1 MTMMASRLQGPPQS
15 TCREVNMDPMY
26 RHQAAQVSGLVGD
39 VITPTTQRKERAS
52 VLRKEAGVHDTSLHC
67 CSPGGP
73 GPAGGA

>member
-15 TCREVNMDPMY
+15 TYREVNMDPIY
-26 RHQAAQVSGLVGD
+26 RHQAAQVSGLAGD
-39 VITPTTQRKERAS
+39 VITPTPQRKERAY
-52 VLRKEAGVHDTSLHC
+52 VVRKEAGVHDTSLHR